1 MTKQIKPL
9 KKYGQNFLRNKQIA
23 EKIVESLNCG
33 QEDIILEIGAGEGVL
48 TEHLIRQKHK
58 KITVIEIDRRL
69 AGLLSEKFSGQ
80 IHILNE
86 SVLDIAFDKIAGTDR
101 LKVIGNIP
109 YYITSDIVF
118 KLLDN
123 HRILDRAVLMVQ
135 KEVAERLIAGIKTKD
150 YGVLTIFS
158 GLYSTVEKLFDVSR
172 DEFFPVPNVDSSVVC
187 FSFNVQPDEDI
198 DYQLFKKIVRA
209 GFNLRRKKLR
219 NSLGKIISAKLL
231 TQISSISLDKR
242 PEELT
247 IDEFK
252 ILTTEISHIM
262 E

>member
-23 EKIVESLNCG
+23 EKIVAALNCG
-33 QEDIILEIGAGEGVL
+33 QEDNILEIGAGEGVL
-48 TEHLIRQKHK
+48 TEHLIRHEYKS
-58 KITVIEIDRRL
+58 ITVIEIDQRL
-69 AGLLSEKFSGQ
+69 AKLLEEKFSGQ
-80 IHILNE
+80 IDIVKD
-86 SVLDIAFDKIAGTDR
+86 SVLDVALDKIAGTDR

-123 HRILDRAVLMVQ
+123 YRILDRAVLMVQ
-135 KEVAERLIAGIKTKD
+135 KEVADRLIADTKTKD
-150 YGVLTIFS
+150 YGLLTIFS

-187 FSFNVQPDEDI
+187 FNFNVHPDKDV
-198 DYQLFKKIVRA
+198 DYKLLKKIVRA

-219 NSLGKIISAKLL
+219 NSLSKIISAKLL
-231 TQISSISLDKR
+231 ADISSISLDRR

-252 ILTTEISHIM
+252 LLTTEIAHIM